1 VEAAPR
7 MSHVPPALYA
17 TLAEIVPE
25 LHVHCSAPWCLIGS
39 AAALLLGAE
48 VSAADVDVLTSR
60 ADADTLMALWA
71 ERRESVSAR
80 ADDQLFRSHF
90 ARFRFPGAPVEIMGA
105 LELNTDDGWQV
116 VQPGRL
122 QLAGLNGMAVPVP
135 CIEDQIRLFESF
147 GREKDMRRAAAMRA
161 LNAST
166 FTPPVF
172 SSH

>member
-1 VEAAPR
+1 

-25 LHVHCSAPWCLIGS
+25 LHVHCTAPWCLIGS

-60 ADADTLMALWA
+60 ADADALMTLWV

-80 ADDQLFRSHF
+80 TDDRLFRSHF
-90 ARFRFPGAPVEIMGA
+90 ARFRFPGAPVEVMGA
-105 LELNTDDGWQV
+105 LELNADDGWQA

-135 CIEDQIRLFESF
+135 CVEDQIRLFESF
-147 GREKDMRRAAAMRA
+147 GREKDMRRAAALRA

-166 FTPPVF
+166 FALPVF